1 MNDVTN
7 MTSMTYFNI
16 GVLKMIEILSMATA
30 IVAVTNGVVQ
40 AIKNSKLINKRFLPL
55 TSIVVG
61 LLLGAGAVFMDI
73 GLIERL
79 WAGGISGLAATGLF
93 EIGKSANGNE

>member
-1 MNDVTN
+1 
-7 MTSMTYFNI
+7 
-16 GVLKMIEILSMATA
+16 MIEILSMATA

>member
-1 MNDVTN
+1 
-7 MTSMTYFNI
+7 
-16 GVLKMIEILSMATA
+16 MIEILSMATA

-40 AIKNSKLINKRFLPL
+40 AIKKSKLINKRFIPL